1 MNFLLPLRRE
11 TAAINALLPLVLKQS
26 CREYPDMTVL
36 NKRLKQLYGARI
48 DGDVAKIGEVQA
60 VTLFSS
66 SLGDSFT
73 FSNEQI
79 LLQCA
84 KLLRDVIFDPAFENG
99 TFKNQCVEIE
109 KHNLLNQIDSLLND
123 KRQYAS
129 MRLREE
135 MCPDESYGV
144 GKYGKREDVNSI
156 TPQRLYEA
164 WENMLKTAR
173 VEILFLGS
181 GDTEHVKQLFAD
193 AFGRIERSP
202 VDISTRV
209 IKSVSGVKT
218 VTDKMPVTQAKLVMG
233 FRTTMSAPENT
244 DAMQVA
250 CTILGGTPQSK
261 LFAVIREKMGL
272 CYYCLS
278 YFERLK
284 GIVII
289 DSGIE
294 QQNYEKARAGILEQL
309 DELKNGN
316 FSDDDIK
323 FAKLSLQNSYKQLSD
338 SLESLAAYYL
348 RQFLYGSARSPEM
361 SAAGIMGVSRENI
374 INAARGIQLDTV
386 YLLAGEQEGR
396 Q

>member
-1 MNFLLPLRRE
+1 VNFLLPLRRE